1 MYCGTDVP
9 ETLTLNATVVT
20 LIFTSDYAETDRG
33 FKMEFKVQSAPSTGM
48 ITTGAAPPE
57 NIEAAA
63 ELTTANGGT
72 FTSSS
77 ARLGS

>member
-20 LIFTSDYAETDRG
+20 LIFTSDYAVTESG

-48 ITTGAAPPE
+48 M
-57 NIEAAA
+57 
-63 ELTTANGGT
+63 TTAK
-72 FTSSS
+72 FDRKLFRS
-77 ARLGS
+77 